1 MWRGVALK
9 IAATLAFSLMN
20 ALIKASSERFPVGE
34 VVLFRSLFALATLVV
49 WLARR
54 SEFPSALRT
63 QRPFGH
69 IGRSLAGSG
78 GMFANFAVL
87 ALLPLADAT
96 AFTFATPLMVVPLA
110 VVALGEI
117 VRPARWAAVGLGFLG
132 VLVMLSDHLGEG
144 LASGASRG
152 GLGAAIAMLGA
163 VSSAFAMIQTRRLTL
178 SEPTGAIVFYFSS
191 VTTALSALLL
201 IAAALWPE
209 GAAGADF
216 ARSQRFV
223 APGLLEFAALATI
236 WRIAHA
242 LDVSVESLMR
252 GGDEGPF
259 LERSSRG
266 ATPILISEDGLCRL
280 AVIGWL
286 KTVDW
291 LQWYD
296 FAAEPGGVLGS
307 EAHPRGSVECLSI
320 IEGELEVDVGGVVE
334 TARAGETL
342 RYRCD
347 RPHRIRNLSSAPAR
361 AMMVCILKASAME

>member
-34 VVLFRSLFALATLVV
+34 VVLFRSLFALATLVG

-223 APGLLEFAALATI
+223 APGLLEFAALAMI
-236 WRIAHA
+236 
-242 LDVSVESLMR
+242 
-252 GGDEGPF
+252 G
-259 LERSSRG
+259 
-266 ATPILISEDGLCRL
+266 IL
-280 AVIGWL
+280 
-286 KTVDW
+286 
-291 LQWYD
+291 
-296 FAAEPGGVLGS
+296 GGVGQILMTHS
-307 EAHPRGSVECLSI
+307 YRFADASI
-320 IEGELEVDVGGVVE
+320 IAAFDYVAMIWAAILGFVVFGETPTLRIGLGAAIVSGAGLFVLWRERRRRRIVVGG
-334 TARAGETL
+334 
-342 RYRCD
+342 
-347 RPHRIRNLSSAPAR
+347 SAPDP
-361 AMMVCILKASAME
+361 

>member
-223 APGLLEFAALATI
+223 APGLLEFAALAMI
-236 WRIAHA
+236 
-242 LDVSVESLMR
+242 
-252 GGDEGPF
+252 G
-259 LERSSRG
+259 
-266 ATPILISEDGLCRL
+266 IL
-280 AVIGWL
+280 
-286 KTVDW
+286 
-291 LQWYD
+291 
-296 FAAEPGGVLGS
+296 GGVGQILMTHS
-307 EAHPRGSVECLSI
+307 YRFADASI
-320 IEGELEVDVGGVVE
+320 IAAFDYVAMIWAAILGFVVFGETPTLRIGLGAAIVSGAGLFVLWRERRRRRIVVGG
-334 TARAGETL
+334 
-342 RYRCD
+342 
-347 RPHRIRNLSSAPAR
+347 SAPDP
-361 AMMVCILKASAME
+361 